1 MLYDCVMIMRQG
13 FFMITKNKLLK
24 KDKPSLVGVSLV
36 AVFLATIVLN
46 EVVKSPSL
54 SVQARSRQIAS
65 LNESE
70 IKKEI
75 SWEQGWAKQVSAGN
89 VKGKMAV
96 RPSLQDE
103 LLYGALEGRY
113 NVQFHNG
120 KIVSLEL
127 SEASSSN
134 PVAKINP
141 LDFLQKYKTFFSDK
155 LQSVKMTESKGE
167 HLTFDLIG
175 NNNQIL
181 GKALVELNSE
191 GQVKKLNIKNL

>member
-1 MLYDCVMIMRQG
+1 MKRRGVS
-13 FFMITKNKLLK
+13 MITKNKLLK

-75 SWEQGWAKQVSAGN
+75 SWEQGWAKQVSAGT
-89 VKGKMAV
+89 VKGKMAA

-103 LLYGALEGRY
+103 LLYGALEGKY

-127 SEASSSN
+127 SETGSAS
-134 PVAKINP
+134 PIAKINP
-141 LDFLQKYKTFFSDK
+141 LDFLQKYKGFFSDQ
-155 LQSVKMTESKGE
+155 LQSVKLTESNGE
-167 HLTFDLIG
+167 QLSFDLIG